1 MTCHL
6 IMDPFRHL
14 RPLPY
19 THAAML
25 ASGAHSLHVGFVR
38 LSVVYVSLLCVDL
51 T

>member
-6 IMDPFRHL
+6 IPSAISVHSL
-14 RPLPY
+14 AP
-19 THAAML
+19 ML
-25 ASGAHSLHVGFVR
+25 AYGAHSIHVGFVR